1 MTDIPQE
8 ALDAL
13 MEIEAEAV
21 AKKLGLSLV
30 QARDVVKEL
39 WDEGELEVRPVG
51 DDKYILC
58 QRVYL
63 VPARRYNLDGAR
75 ALDAL
80 AGDAKGVGFGRH
92 PLSLRST
99 TERLC

>member
-13 MEIEAEAV
+13 MEIKAEAV
-21 AKKLGLSLV
+21 AKKLGVSLV

-58 QRVYL
+58 QRGDTTWMER
-63 VPARRYNLDGAR
+63 VP
-75 ALDAL
+75 
-80 AGDAKGVGFGRH
+80 
-92 PLSLRST
+92 
-99 TERLC
+99 

>member
-21 AKKLGLSLV
+21 AKKLGLSLA

-39 WDEGELEVRPVG
+39 WDEGELEVRPLG
-51 DDKYILC
+51 EGKYILC
-58 QRVYL
+58 QRGGKATWL
-63 VPARRYNLDGAR
+63 ERVP
-75 ALDAL
+75 
-80 AGDAKGVGFGRH
+80 
-92 PLSLRST
+92 
-99 TERLC
+99 

>member
-1 MTDIPQE
+1 MKEKTMTDIPQE

-39 WDEGELEVRPVG
+39 WDEGELEVRPFG
-51 DDKYILC
+51 DNKYILC
-58 QRVYL
+58 QRGGKTWL
-63 VPARRYNLDGAR
+63 ERVP
-75 ALDAL
+75 
-80 AGDAKGVGFGRH
+80 
-92 PLSLRST
+92 
-99 TERLC
+99 

>member
-1 MTDIPQE
+1 MRRSRALTDIPQD

-13 MEIEAEAV
+13 IELEAEAV

-51 DDKYILC
+51 DNKYILC
-58 QRVYL
+58 QREGKETWL
-63 VPARRYNLDGAR
+63 
-75 ALDAL
+75 
-80 AGDAKGVGFGRH
+80 
-92 PLSLRST
+92 
-99 TERLC
+99 ERLP

>member
-21 AKKLGLSLV
+21 AKKLGVSLV

-39 WDEGELEVRPVG
+39 WDEGELEVRLVG

-58 QRVYL
+58 QRGGTTWMER
-63 VPARRYNLDGAR
+63 VP
-75 ALDAL
+75 
-80 AGDAKGVGFGRH
+80 
-92 PLSLRST
+92 
-99 TERLC
+99 

>member
-39 WDEGELEVRPVG
+39 WDEGELEVRAVG

-58 QRVYL
+58 QRGGTTWMER
-63 VPARRYNLDGAR
+63 VP
-75 ALDAL
+75 
-80 AGDAKGVGFGRH
+80 
-92 PLSLRST
+92 
-99 TERLC
+99 

>member
-51 DDKYILC
+51 EGKYILW
-58 QRVYL
+58 QRGGTTWMER
-63 VPARRYNLDGAR
+63 VP
-75 ALDAL
+75 
-80 AGDAKGVGFGRH
+80 
-92 PLSLRST
+92 
-99 TERLC
+99 

>member
-58 QRVYL
+58 QRGGTTWMER
-63 VPARRYNLDGAR
+63 VP
-75 ALDAL
+75 
-80 AGDAKGVGFGRH
+80 
-92 PLSLRST
+92 
-99 TERLC
+99 

>member
-39 WDEGELEVRPVG
+39 GTKASLGPSGWRRQ
-51 DDKYILC
+51 I
-58 QRVYL
+58 YL

-80 AGDAKGVGFGRH
+80 AGDAKGVGSVLGAR
-92 PLSLRST
+92 P
-99 TERLC
+99 RLTPFFRL

>member
-1 MTDIPQE
+1 MTDITQE

-51 DDKYILC
+51 DDNYILC
-58 QRVYL
+58 QRGGTTWMER
-63 VPARRYNLDGAR
+63 VP
-75 ALDAL
+75 
-80 AGDAKGVGFGRH
+80 
-92 PLSLRST
+92 
-99 TERLC
+99 

>member
-1 MTDIPQE
+1 MADIPQE

-39 WDEGELEVRPVG
+39 WDEGELEVRPIG
-51 DDKYILC
+51 DNKYILW
-58 QRVYL
+58 QRGGKTWL
-63 VPARRYNLDGAR
+63 ERVP
-75 ALDAL
+75 
-80 AGDAKGVGFGRH
+80 
-92 PLSLRST
+92 
-99 TERLC
+99 

>member
-58 QRVYL
+58 QRGGPTWMER
-63 VPARRYNLDGAR
+63 VP
-75 ALDAL
+75 
-80 AGDAKGVGFGRH
+80 
-92 PLSLRST
+92 
-99 TERLC
+99 

>member
-39 WDEGELEVRPVG
+39 WDEGALLRSVRLATTNISCASAAVQLG
-51 DDKYILC
+51 WSAC
-58 QRVYL
+58 
-63 VPARRYNLDGAR
+63 
-75 ALDAL
+75 LDAL
-80 AGDAKGVGFGRH
+80 AGDAKGVGSVLGAR
-92 PLSLRST
+92 P
-99 TERLC
+99 RLTPFFRL

>member
-1 MTDIPQE
+1 MRRSRALTDIPQD

-13 MEIEAEAV
+13 IELEAEAV

-51 DDKYILC
+51 DNKYILC
-58 QRVYL
+58 QR
-63 VPARRYNLDGAR
+63 
-75 ALDAL
+75 
-80 AGDAKGVGFGRH
+80 KGKDTW
-92 PLSLRST
+92 L
-99 TERLC
+99 ERLP

>member
-39 WDEGELEVRPVG
+39 LTAVKE
-51 DDKYILC
+51 KAY
-58 QRVYL
+58 
-63 VPARRYNLDGAR
+63 ARGTAGA
-75 ALDAL
+75 AA
-80 AGDAKGVGFGRH
+80 
-92 PLSLRST
+92 
-99 TERLC
+99 